1 VSQTTAKKI
10 LIVDDEANVR
20 SLVSRTL
27 SQRFLVLEAQ
37 DGEEAV
43 KIARSQQPDL
53 ILMDLMMPRVDGNSA
68 CSIIKNDP
76 ATKQIPVVMMSG
88 VGFELNKKLSL
99 ALGADGYITKPFS
112 LPDLLQTIAQFL
124 RLPAER

>member
-1 VSQTTAKKI
+1 MTAKKI

-27 SQRFLVLEAQ
+27 SQHFIVLEARN
-37 DGEEAV
+37 GEEAV
-43 KIARSQQPDL
+43 QIAHSQQPDL

-68 CSIIKNDP
+68 CSIIKNDL
-76 ATKQIPVVMMSG
+76 ATKQIPVVIMSG

-99 ALGADGYITKPFS
+99 SLGADGYITKPFN
-112 LPDLLQTIAQFL
+112 LPDLNETIAQFL
-124 RLPAER
+124 QVPN